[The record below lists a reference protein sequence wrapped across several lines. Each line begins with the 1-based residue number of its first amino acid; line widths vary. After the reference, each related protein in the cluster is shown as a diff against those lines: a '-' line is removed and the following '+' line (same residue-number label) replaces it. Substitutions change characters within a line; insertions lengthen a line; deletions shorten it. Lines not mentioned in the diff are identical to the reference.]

1 MALSIPII
9 STFDNKGIS
18 KAIKSFRQL
27 ETNGE
32 RASFALKKA
41 AIPATAAIAG
51 LGAALFSATKDAMA
65 DQAAQALLA
74 KTLQKATGATDAQI
88 KANEDWISVQGK
100 LLGVSDDELRPVINS
115 LAKATGSV
123 TKAQKLATA
132 AMDIAASTGKPLAT
146 VTTALAKAYGG
157 NLTALAKLSPELRNM
172 IKDGASFEE
181 VMAAMA
187 KTTGGAAAAAANTTE
202 GKMKRLSLSM
212 KETKESIG
220 NALLPVFEKLL
231 PYLQKFADWAEKN
244 PGKITAIAIA
254 FGVLSAAVM
263 VMNAAMALNPV
274 GLIVIGIAALIAG
287 LVYAY
292 KKFEGFR
299 AIVDALFGAIKW
311 WIRNVT
317 IPAFETLLK
326 VAKTIFNAIAGL
338 WNSTFGKM
346 AFKIPSWVPLIG
358 GNKFE
363 VPDIPQ
369 LAKGGI
375 VTSPQLA
382 LIGEKGPEAVIP
394 LSKMDGMG
402 GGVHVTIQT
411 GVGDPVAIGKA
422 VSDVLNA
429 YNRRTGNMAA

>member
-100 LLGVSDDELRPVINS
+100 LLGISDDELRPAINS
-115 LAKATGSV
+115 LAKVTGSV

-157 NLTALAKLSPELRNM
+157 NLTALAKLSPQLRQM

-187 KTTGGAAAAAANTTE
+187 KTTGGAAAVAANTTE
-202 GKMKRLSLSM
+202 GKMKRLAVAM

-220 NALLPVFEKLL
+220 NSLLPVFEKLL

-254 FGVLSAAVM
+254 FGVLSAAVV

-299 AIVDALFGAIKW
+299 KIVDALFGAIKW
-311 WIRNVT
+311 WINNVT
-317 IPAFETLLK
+317 IPAFQTLLN

-338 WNSTFGKM
+338 WNDTFGKM

-402 GGVHVTIQT
+402 GGVHVTVQT
-411 GVGDPVAIGKA
+411 GIGDPVAIGKA